1 MLFSPCSFSHSHCHL
16 PALESKAISQNWI
29 SMQNPFLLS
38 CPTQTTASLWPPK
51 MRCKCSHLL
60 NSSCCLV
67 TSESTV
73 NTRCSLYDLN
83 RPIHLSALPPVATL
97 VRLSYH
103 NWLLAVAFYLQY
115 QTSELSFLTFSKTAN
130 VSQKCQTIYLNMIQ
144 IQFTS
149 IRLLY
154 YWVILFTQFYFS
166 IRLCLPRTFASFAG
180 MQMPLFHFCTYWNLF
195 YLNPIYLVMT
205 LLYIMFLP
213 SLKMPL
219 QYLIWCSTSEQDG
232 WSLNWTSHIEMCTVW
247 VYQIKIPLDT
257 EDSICRHLFT
267 LFQSRSCSY

>member
-1 MLFSPCSFSHSHCHL
+1 
-16 PALESKAISQNWI
+16 
-29 SMQNPFLLS
+29 MQNPFLLS

-130 VSQKCQTIYLNMIQ
+130 VSEMSNYLSKYDSDSVHKHSFALLLSYIIYP
-144 IQFTS
+144 
-149 IRLLY
+149 
-154 YWVILFTQFYFS
+154 ILF
-166 IRLCLPRTFASFAG
+166 L
-180 MQMPLFHFCTYWNLF
+180 H
-195 YLNPIYLVMT
+195 
-205 LLYIMFLP
+205 
-213 SLKMPL
+213 
-219 QYLIWCSTSEQDG
+219 
-232 WSLNWTSHIEMCTVW
+232 
-247 VYQIKIPLDT
+247 
-257 EDSICRHLFT
+257 
-267 LFQSRSCSY
+267 